1 LVAHK
6 SFQAK
11 IVEEIMKG
19 VEESSNVDNNE
30 DARLSPP

>member
-1 LVAHK
+1 LIAHK
-6 SFQAK
+6 SFKAK
-11 IVEEIMKG
+11 IVKEIMKG